1 MYISA
6 DSEFHATTLFLRY
19 GGDVDALA
27 DAVADYLDT
36 RVGNEASISY
46 RWCAPEPTQEYSDA
60 KQRAQDSMKLY
71 EEALQ
76 AIEATKKEIEDV
88 KQAF

>member
-27 DAVADYLDT
+27 DVVADYLDT

-46 RWCAPEPTQEYSDA
+46 R
-60 KQRAQDSMKLY
+60 
-71 EEALQ
+71 
-76 AIEATKKEIEDV
+76 
-88 KQAF
+88 